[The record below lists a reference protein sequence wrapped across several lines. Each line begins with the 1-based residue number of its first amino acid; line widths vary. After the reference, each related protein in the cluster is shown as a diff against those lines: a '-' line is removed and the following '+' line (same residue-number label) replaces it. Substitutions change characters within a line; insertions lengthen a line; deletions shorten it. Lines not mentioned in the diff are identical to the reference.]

1 MRTRTAEDLVL
12 DVRQRADMVGSDF
25 VSDDE
30 ILEYLNQELAE
41 LRGVIRRAEGQPH
54 TRATHDF
61 TVTSGT
67 ETYGLPADFAELLSV
82 KRVYEGKTLPM
93 KPFMEYERT
102 NYTDPAFSGAPYVY
116 RINGDNIDFLPATGN
131 CEITIAYI
139 SSEPRLVFSPG
150 SPNTVDGVQGY
161 EIAAVYG
168 ATATCLQKEESD
180 PSFYLGQKD
189 RILRHI
195 QAMAAN
201 RDGGQPE
208 RVTDV
213 VGWDP
218 WGI

>member
-30 ILEYLNQELAE
+30 ILEYINQEAAE

-54 TRATHDF
+54 TRSTHTF

-67 ETYGLPADFAELLSV
+67 ETYALPGDFAELLSV
-82 KRVYEGKTLPM
+82 KRTYGGREFSL
-93 KPFMEYERT
+93 KPFMEFERAH
-102 NYTDPAFSGAPYVY
+102 YTDPALSAAPAAY
-116 RINGDNIDFLPATGN
+116 RLNGDNIDFLPSTAD

-139 SSEPRLVFSPG
+139 SGESRLQFSPG
-150 SPNTVDGVQGY
+150 SPNTLDGVQGY
-161 EIAAVYG
+161 EIACVYG
-168 ATATCLQKEESD
+168 ATATVLQKEESD
-180 PSFYLGQKD
+180 PSFYLGQKE
-189 RILRHI
+189 RILNHI
-195 QAMAAN
+195 RSMAAH

-213 VGWDP
+213 VGWNP
-218 WGI
+218 WDI